1 MTYDPLSAS
10 GPGTGLDHPPS
21 YWAATAGPEPEDDG
35 ALNGDR
41 ETDIAIIG
49 GGYTGLST
57 AYHLARDLGV
67 NPVVLEANRCGWG
80 CSGRNGGFV
89 RPALGRLDHAKWIE
103 NWGLEGARGLFAEC
117 LTGVELTREI
127 IDAGKINCDMQLA
140 GGLEMAHLANRCE
153 GLKAKQKLLREQFDF
168 ETEFLDAD
176 TLAAQ
181 HFRGQEAFGA
191 LREGTSFGLH
201 PLKLTHGLHR
211 LARGA
216 GAVVH
221 GASPV
226 IALTK
231 DGDKHLL
238 QTPGGRLRADQ
249 VVIATNG
256 YSTER
261 LLKPVRARTL
271 PVLSSII
278 VTRPMTAEEKAACN
292 LATSHVML
300 DTRKVR
306 PYFRRL
312 PDDRLMLGGRGSPG
326 DAPGQQAKQKDTLL
340 RILNRKFP
348 ALHDITV
355 DYFWGGWV
363 NISYDF
369 MPHIHRCEDDRSVF
383 YAMGYNGTGVA
394 SAILAGKRLAESM
407 GGDETTV
414 PPPLRTALPRFPL
427 PAFRRLGPQAMVHW
441 HRPHDS
447 R

>member
-10 GPGTGLDHPPS
+10 GPGKGLDHPPS

-41 ETDIAIIG
+41 ETDVAIIG
-49 GGYTGLST
+49 GGYTGFST
-57 AYHLARDLGV
+57 AYHIARDLGT

-89 RPALGRLDHAKWIE
+89 RPALGRLDHGKWIE
-103 NWGLEGARGLFAEC
+103 NWGLDGARGLFAEC
-117 LTGVELTREI
+117 LSAVELTREI
-127 IDAGKINCDMQLA
+127 IDSGKIDCDMQTA

-153 GLKAKQKLLREQFDF
+153 GLKAKQKLLRERFDF
-168 ETEFLDAD
+168 DTEFLDAD
-176 TLAAQ
+176 ALAVR

-191 LREGTSFGLH
+191 LREQTSFGLH
-201 PLKLTHGLHR
+201 PLKLTYGLHQ

-221 GASPV
+221 VASPV
-226 IALTK
+226 TAWDK
-231 DGDKHLL
+231 DGDKHVLR
-238 QTPGGRLRADQ
+238 TPGGRLRADQ

-292 LATSHVML
+292 LLTSHVML

-326 DAPGQQAKQKDTLL
+326 DAPGQQARQKDALL
-340 RILNRKFP
+340 AILKCKFP
-348 ALHDITV
+348 ALQDITV

-407 GGDETTV
+407 GGNEMTI

-427 PAFRRLGPQAMVHW
+427 PAFRRLGQQAMVQW
-441 HRPHDS
+441 YRYHDS